1 MESPVLTFE
10 MMAVLGLLS
19 LTIFLF
25 VSEIVRIDL
34 AAILILVLL
43 GGYLFFNEN
52 INQKKGTGMVVAVC
66 GKCSFQR
73 SKFYCYH
80 HYYATQFFSC

>member
-1 MESPVLTFE
+1 MDLPALTFE

-34 AAILILVLL
+34 AAILVLVLL
-43 GGYLFFNEN
+43 GGLSYLPGLGNLAD
-52 INQKKGTGMVVAVC
+52 VANLLRA
-66 GKCSFQR
+66 FR
-73 SKFYCYH
+73 L
-80 HYYATQFFSC
+80 TQ